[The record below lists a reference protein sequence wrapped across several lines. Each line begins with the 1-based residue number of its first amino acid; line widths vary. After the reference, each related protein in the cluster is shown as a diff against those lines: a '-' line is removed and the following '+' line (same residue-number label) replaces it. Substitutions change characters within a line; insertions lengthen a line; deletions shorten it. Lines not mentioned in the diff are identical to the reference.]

1 MLKLIP
7 DYLKTKTMCKNTV
20 EKLSF
25 VIICVPD
32 QYKTQEMCEK
42 VILDNGRMSTLYR
55 MGFLR
60 AACGWGG
67 SKSFPLLKFCHTSY
81 IDENWYSCTLPKE
94 DQKCSNHVKILLF

>member
-67 SKSFPLLKFCHTSY
+67 GVKAFPSLNSVTHPTLMKIGTVVLYLK
-81 IDENWYSCTLPKE
+81 
-94 DQKCSNHVKILLF
+94 KIKNVQIT